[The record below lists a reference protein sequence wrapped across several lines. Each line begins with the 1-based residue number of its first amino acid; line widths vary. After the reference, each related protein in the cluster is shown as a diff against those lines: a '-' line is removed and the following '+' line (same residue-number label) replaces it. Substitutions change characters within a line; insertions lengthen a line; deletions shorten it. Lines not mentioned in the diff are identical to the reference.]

1 VITFVHIF
9 VYEVYSNEIVI
20 LRYENVEDNK
30 SVTRDHKWKENTD
43 NAMALKKGI
52 MILQNTTQKF
62 KDGETRS
69 PLQTGGELR
78 CSGMISNSTFVY
90 YSLILINEPIKLSKL
105 IT

>member
-1 VITFVHIF
+1 MFVYIF

-30 SVTRDHKWKENTD
+30 RVTRDHKWKENTD
-43 NAMALKKGI
+43 NTMAIRKGI
-52 MILQNTTQKF
+52 MILQNTTQKS

-78 CSGMISNSTFVY
+78 CSGMISSSTFV
-90 YSLILINEPIKLSKL
+90 LLQFDFN
-105 IT
+105 